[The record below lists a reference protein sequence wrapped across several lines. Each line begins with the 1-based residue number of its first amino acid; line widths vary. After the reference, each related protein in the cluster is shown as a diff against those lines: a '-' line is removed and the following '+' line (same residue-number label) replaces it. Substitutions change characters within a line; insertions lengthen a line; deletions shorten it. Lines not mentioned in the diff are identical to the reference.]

1 MRCKICNFETVLWKD
16 PQYAH
21 DYYTCPH
28 CEGIFLDARFY
39 PSSETEQ
46 NVYANHHNSLENEG
60 YVRMFENFIDFFW
73 DTLHVKES
81 LLDFG
86 SGPTPVLSE
95 LLHRRN
101 VRVDCYDKWYQP
113 QKIYTDR
120 IYDGITSTEVFEHLD
135 DPIAILN
142 ELTVHVHQGGI
153 VALMTLFHPKM
164 QADFFQWWYRR
175 DPTHITFYTPKT
187 IEIMAKRCGF
197 EMIKT
202 DGRRIAVLRKR

>member
-1 MRCKICNFETVLWKD
+1 MRGFILRRKRNKTFTRTITTHWKTK
-16 PQYAH
+16 A
-21 DYYTCPH
+21 TCA
-28 CEGIFLDARFY
+28 CSKTLSI
-39 PSSETEQ
+39 
-46 NVYANHHNSLENEG
+46 
-60 YVRMFENFIDFFW
+60 FFW

-113 QKIYTDR
+113 KKIYTDR

-142 ELTVHVHQGGI
+142 ELNIHLHQGGI

-187 IEIMAKRCGF
+187 IGIMAEQCGF
-197 EMIKT
+197 EMIKD